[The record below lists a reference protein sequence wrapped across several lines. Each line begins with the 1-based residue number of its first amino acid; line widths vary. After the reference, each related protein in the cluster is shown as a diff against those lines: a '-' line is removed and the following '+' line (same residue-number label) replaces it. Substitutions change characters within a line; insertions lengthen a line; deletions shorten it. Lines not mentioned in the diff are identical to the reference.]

1 MGGRENGFNG
11 SVGVR
16 LLVLRLRL
24 VGPPAAPL
32 PILGVRGG
40 MGAVARPYS
49 AVAPRPG
56 QEVVVGRAASDDD
69 LVVLSKGVVLGDS
82 QWIILPPTFEAI
94 QAARPVMMSV
104 VPVVCHTALFR
115 SSAYFIV

>member
-24 VGPPAAPL
+24 VGPSSAL
-32 PILGVRGG
+32 QPICGVREVTG
-40 MGAVARPYS
+40 VFARAYS
-49 AVAPRPG
+49 AVAHRPA

-104 VPVVCHTALFR
+104 VPVVGHTALFR